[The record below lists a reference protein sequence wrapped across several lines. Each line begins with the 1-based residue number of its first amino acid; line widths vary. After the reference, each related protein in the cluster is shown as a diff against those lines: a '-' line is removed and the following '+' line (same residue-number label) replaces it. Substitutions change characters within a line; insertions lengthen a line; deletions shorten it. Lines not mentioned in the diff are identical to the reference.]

1 MPDSANADDGT
12 FGSDYDPTTPA
23 NIRCPYDFFAEAR
36 ATTPIFHSRSLDAW
50 VVTTYDQV
58 ETIVTDPDRFSNAAA
73 IHAPP
78 TLHPAAATMLRRFG
92 WEPNFD
98 TDPPEH
104 TRIRQAVSQ
113 AFTAR
118 RIASLEPVIRD
129 LAHQLVDGFERSGRG
144 DIVGA
149 FCLPLPARVIFGLL
163 GVPDSD
169 LDRVHNWT
177 RCFIEVFVAQ
187 MVDADDLDRAANCV
201 AYWDYCLDLI
211 DQRRVHPGND
221 LVSALVAGASEA
233 GAAPVDPPLSSAEI
247 ASIFMLLV
255 VAGHETTANLLVNLL
270 LHLLSEPRRWAAIRS
285 DPSLASAAVEEALRI
300 DAPVQ
305 VLHRVTT
312 RPVTIG
318 GASLPAGAKVF
329 VPFGAANHDDRI
341 FDEAD
346 RFDLYRSGSRRHLA
360 FSKGVHYC
368 LGAPLA
374 RLEGRVAL
382 EVLAER
388 LPRLRLA
395 GGDIRYHP
403 VFSIR
408 SLQELLVAW

>member
-1 MPDSANADDGT
+1 
-12 FGSDYDPTTPA
+12 
-23 NIRCPYDFFAEAR
+23 
-36 ATTPIFHSRSLDAW
+36 
-50 VVTTYDQV
+50 VTTYDQV
-58 ETIVTDPDRFSNAAA
+58 ETIVMDPDRFSNAAA

-78 TLHPAAATMLRRFG
+78 RLDPAAAALLAGFG
-92 WEPNFD
+92 WQPNFD

-118 RIASLEPVIRD
+118 RIASLEPAIRATAHD
-129 LAHQLVDGFERSGRG
+129 LIDTFEPSGGG
-144 DIVGA
+144 DIVGW
-149 FCLPLPARVIFGLL
+149 FCLPLPARVIFGML

-169 LDRVHNWT
+169 LDRVHHWT
-177 RCFIEVFVAQ
+177 RRFIELFVAQ
-187 MVDADDLDRAANCV
+187 IVDADDVNRAADCV
-201 AYWDYCLDLI
+201 AYWQYCIDLI
-211 DQRRVHPGND
+211 DRRRVHPGD
-221 LVSALVAGASEA
+221 DLISGLVSGACDA
-233 GAAPVDPPLSSAEI
+233 GAAPVDPALSAAEI

-255 VAGHETTANLLVNLL
+255 VAGHETTANLLGNLL
-270 LHLLSEPRRWAAIRS
+270 LHLLSQPGRWEAVRT
-285 DPSLASAAVEEALRI
+285 DPSLVPAAVEETLRI

-318 GASLPAGAKVF
+318 AVALPAGTKIL
-329 VPFGAANHDDRI
+329 VPFGAANHDDLI
-341 FDEAD
+341 FEDPD
-346 RFDLYRSGSRRHLA
+346 RFDLRRPGAKRHLA

-382 EVLAER
+382 EVLTER

-395 GGDIRYHP
+395 RGDIRYHP

-408 SLQELLVAW
+408 SLQELLVTW